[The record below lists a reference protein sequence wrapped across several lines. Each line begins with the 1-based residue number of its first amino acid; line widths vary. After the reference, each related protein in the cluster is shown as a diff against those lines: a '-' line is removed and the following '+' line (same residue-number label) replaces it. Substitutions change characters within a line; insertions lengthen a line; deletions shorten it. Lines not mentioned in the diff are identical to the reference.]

1 MFTNFIQGSFNPL
14 WDENG
19 VLNMDIVKVRITLC
33 INIASSPDPFPV
45 FDVLVLVAV
54 YFLLAT

>member
-1 MFTNFIQGSFNPL
+1 
-14 WDENG
+14 
-19 VLNMDIVKVRITLC
+19 MDIVKVRITLC